1 MAIGKANGVQNVPL
15 NTGSD
20 DSVVMLAPAML
31 IAVPRTGFSFTL
43 AQVANPITWITPL
56 IHGALGSR
64 VYPLFGYN
72 VPIRDIKNNAG
83 ESVVEKLEDGVPKFV
98 RFDVLDRTFVT
109 TEGGESYA
117 RILQSFVNMK
127 LDFIE
132 IDVEGNIKC
141 VDNGDGT
148 YKGMT
153 PTSIVPANPTLAD
166 FKSVFKSML
175 KVVYKNENYVLG
187 TAILAGGLPLLT
199 QIGLKSVQLTS
210 PTASTTTKLRIGATV
225 ITSGADLVA
234 ALEAAIA
241 QPTAYVVTK
250 VSDGTVVTISG
261 GAIVNGV
268 VELTGTF
275 TSASSYLVTAVTP
288 TQLLALSTP
297 IIGFEFTNSVTILI
311 P

>member
-1 MAIGKANGVQNVPL
+1 
-15 NTGSD
+15 
-20 DSVVMLAPAML
+20 
-31 IAVPRTGFSFTL
+31 
-43 AQVANPITWITPL
+43 
-56 IHGALGSR
+56 
-64 VYPLFGYN
+64 
-72 VPIRDIKNNAG
+72 
-83 ESVVEKLEDGVPKFV
+83 
-98 RFDVLDRTFVT
+98 
-109 TEGGESYA
+109 
-117 RILQSFVNMK
+117 MK

-175 KVVYKNENYVLG
+175 KVVYKNEHYVLG